1 MIGDIVLL
9 NRKKGGWFSS
19 AQRFFTKMPYTHS
32 TFSVGNILGFESVLS
47 ADEKIVIEPVGRY
60 YEEKETDIEIYR
72 LKKKVLPV
80 GFEGALSSAIES
92 MYYKYANTYY
102 GFGQVFWFVYRWFME
117 SVLKKNAKK
126 KDNPFKGG
134 IICSE
139 LVYLYLEQ
147 VCKVLNKCYPK
158 RDTRRFSVLL
168 HLQIELNKYTRD
180 TIHAGDIA
188 VIIKHNPNIWER
200 VS

>member
-1 MIGDIVLL
+1 MTGDIILL

-19 AQRFFTKMPYTHS
+19 CQRFFTKMPYTHS

-72 LKKKVLPV
+72 IKRNVMPI
-80 GFEGALSSAIES
+80 GFERTLENAIEA

-102 GFGQVFWFVYRWFME
+102 GFGQVSWFVYRWFME
-117 SVLKKNAKK
+117 SILKKNAKK
-126 KDNPFKGG
+126 KENPFKSG

-158 RDTRRFSVLL
+158 KDSRRFSVLL
-168 HLQIELNKYTRD
+168 PLQIDLNKFNRD

-188 VIIKHNPNIWER
+188 NILKNNNNIWER
-200 VS
+200 IA